1 VLCAHLVLYCTTGVE
16 VPFELLLLSSHP
28 LELCELPRQCTVQ
41 HKGSWGDDTCGG
53 SNLHSSWL
61 HNPAYTLQLE
71 RKTLCRCGLLIP
83 VGKISRVQESRV
95 CAAAPVFAGRALQ
108 TQLVLPEL
116 HAAPVC
122 VRHSAASLNIQKH
135 QSIDT

>member
-1 VLCAHLVLYCTTGVE
+1 MLCAHPHCCTGVE

-41 HKGSWGDDTCGG
+41 HSGSWGDDTCGG

-71 RKTLCRCGLLIP
+71 RKTLCRCSLL
-83 VGKISRVQESRV
+83 VLGWQHQKDGKINSVQQLKQPLCLKSMV
-95 CAAAPVFAGRALQ
+95 NQ
-108 TQLVLPEL
+108 TAVSVQ
-116 HAAPVC
+116 
-122 VRHSAASLNIQKH
+122 
-135 QSIDT
+135 